1 MVIIHGC
8 MTASGSG
15 KKIGFW
21 RRIETGT
28 ERTTI
33 GDSFNITQT
42 VRDTGIHLKGDEEQ
56 WRQASGSGPLAR

>member
-1 MVIIHGC
+1 MVIIHEY

-21 RRIETGT
+21 LRIETGT

-33 GDSFNITQT
+33 VDSFNITQT
-42 VRDTGIHLKGDEEQ
+42 VRDTGIYLKGDEEQ